1 MSFLNRYL
9 LQTLILWVWL
19 FFVPVFA
26 DESHIYGSLR
36 RRTISSRADSLRREW
51 RKAQGGC
58 ISSSC
63 GFRLEACRTGLCRDG
78 TKLSGHQP
86 FFSGGFFHGRHQ
98 RLASGGGAA

>member
-51 RKAQGGC
+51 RKAQGGVHILIMW
-58 ISSSC
+58 ISVGSLQN
-63 GFRLEACRTGLCRDG
+63 RALPRWY
-78 TKLSGHQP
+78 
-86 FFSGGFFHGRHQ
+86 
-98 RLASGGGAA
+98 